1 MKNPEKKK
9 SFRQTRE
16 EFQRRKKLAE
26 KKQKEE
32 ERKQKYLERKEAIE
46 QYKAKK
52 NEKYKVLSKKTK
64 KGQPLLAGRIDLL
77 LEKIKATTDS
87 WNKNKV
93 VQKYSIYNLY
103 CTTKTEIVKGDD
115 DAVAMREEFVWLFLS
130 KRIFFSNQPQM
141 TTHRPQ
147 SKTQLIAGLCGLCG
161 LHRAPPFLL
170 SLAL

>member
-103 CTTKTEIVKGDD
+103 CTTKTEIVKFGIYWQL
-115 DAVAMREEFVWLFLS
+115 RPRLS
-130 KRIFFSNQPQM
+130 KNIWLLWV
-141 TTHRPQ
+141 Q
-147 SKTQLIAGLCGLCG
+147 SKQIKKVENLQKQL
-161 LHRAPPFLL
+161 RNSPFWTVQ
-170 SLAL
+170 A